1 MSIDLSDPA
10 MVAHQSW
17 FDGERRLRLARR
29 AVWLGAA
36 IFAVFIP
43 IDLFLTGYLIH
54 AAVEALALA
63 ALLVVGWLLR
73 RRDRLESAQWIGTLS
88 VALVIVVV
96 VATGIAADGVVVWLA
111 LFPPIPFFLFGIRR
125 GLIVSALFTIVVLGL
140 LTGGVVSGAGGGHS
154 AVAVLSAAG
163 ALVASTSFA
172 YLYEH
177 TRGEAARMLVV
188 AANTDLLT
196 GVPNRRGFLAGFDC
210 RRALAVRAG
219 QVISLLV
226 FDVDH
231 LKQINDG
238 HGHAAG
244 DAAIRHVAAL
254 VRAQVRE
261 QDLLGRLGGDEFALL
276 LPNTHLDGALTL
288 AAKLR
293 ESLRLRPLR
302 HAGTTIRITLSIGA
316 AQAPPGPID
325 FDVLFATADR
335 QLYAAKRNGRDL
347 HIGALA

>member
-1 MSIDLSDPA
+1 
-10 MVAHQSW
+10 
-17 FDGERRLRLARR
+17 
-29 AVWLGAA
+29 
-36 IFAVFIP
+36 
-43 IDLFLTGYLIH
+43 
-54 AAVEALALA
+54 
-63 ALLVVGWLLR
+63 
-73 RRDRLESAQWIGTLS
+73 
-88 VALVIVVV
+88 
-96 VATGIAADGVVVWLA
+96 
-111 LFPPIPFFLFGIRR
+111 
-125 GLIVSALFTIVVLGL
+125 
-140 LTGGVVSGAGGGHS
+140 
-154 AVAVLSAAG
+154 
-163 ALVASTSFA
+163 
-172 YLYEH
+172 
-177 TRGEAARMLVV
+177 
-188 AANTDLLT
+188 
-196 GVPNRRGFLAGFDC
+196 
-210 RRALAVRAG
+210 
-219 QVISLLV
+219 VISLLV